1 VLRYRNVIYAG
12 TVLTGLTGLIYQVV
26 WQEYLSFLVGSEA
39 RSVALVDQAQQSLS
53 ALAERGLIGP
63 DYQQGMMNQL
73 RAGQQARDQFI
84 SGLSGG

>member
-12 TVLTGLTGLIYQVV
+12 TVLTGLTGLVYQVV
-26 WQEYLSFLVGSEA
+26 WQEYLSFLV
-39 RSVALVDQAQQSLS
+39 LVDQAQQSLS